1 MKKYYV
7 RDGNVAHSD
16 AGMEDDCGVMYDP
29 NEVEARV
36 AKLEHELEIRKAA
49 VEAQHDLIKQV
60 RTLTRSNA
68 RLRAKI
74 DRLSR
79 SL

>member
-1 MKKYYV
+1 
-7 RDGNVAHSD
+7 
-16 AGMEDDCGVMYDP
+16 MEDDCGVMYDP